1 MMMKERQINT
11 KYYSITIN
19 KIKNRII
26 IKPIGFWRSV
36 NTVPNYLDSIFQAI
50 DRDLMRHFMVVLEI
64 SEMLT
69 HPADVQEKI
78 HYHGVM
84 EILKRKPK
92 ALVVVMPQDDIS
104 FMQANFLNKK
114 VGLPM
119 KSFETLA
126 EAEAF
131 LDAYATKHGLL

>member
-1 MMMKERQINT
+1 MMKERQINT